1 MTIQAIVKNNRDNG
15 VNTGIANAYKGATRI
30 FGADTKTGSVYAGSI
45 TEAGKAGECRGAI
58 INGYFSPPVDVYFN
72 NSSPWRL
79 ILTLSGSYSNY
90 RFTQVNYASLLTPHG
105 DIYQTRTTTTTIRN
119 FAKV

>member
-1 MTIQAIVKNNRDNG
+1 MTIQAITKNNRDNG

-30 FGADTKTGSVYAGSI
+30 FGADTKTQNVYAGSI

-58 INGYFSPPVDVYFN
+58 INGYFNPPVNVYFN
-72 NSSPWRL
+72 NGAPRL
-79 ILTLSGSYSNY
+79 MLTLSGSYSNY